1 MNYVVIIRRR
11 VIFFRSFFCF
21 LAIFIAILKNIMYL
35 KTKNYSM
42 NEIIDKR
49 TLLQNLEYNMSSFL
63 R

>member
-1 MNYVVIIRRR
+1 MT
-11 VIFFRSFFCF
+11 
-21 LAIFIAILKNIMYL
+21 ILKNIMYL